1 MSFLA
6 VSKSMPA
13 SRDRVYRVG
22 VALVTL
28 ALVAVLALPLL
39 KASGAEA
46 ASKKRIVALTPFSA
60 NTLVN
65 VGVKPVAIGAEAI
78 DGKYMSPRLRGIKQL
93 PLSHPNGPN
102 MEQIA
107 QIDPDVVL
115 TAESW
120 RKGSQTMRDLAITV
134 REMDAKTADQ
144 VPGKVRAIGKAY
156 GKKAATDKLVKK
168 INRQIKYAKTG
179 KPIKSRPTV
188 LLVLGVGRTPY
199 VFVNNSWGGSIVR
212 AAGGKLLG
220 GTLSTTAQ
228 QVKVSD
234 EYVVQQDPDVII
246 ALPHGNASDIPS
258 ISEHLRNNPAWSST
272 KAVKNG
278 QVYVVAD
285 DALLQPDIDVGNTIK
300 RVRTQFLKN
309 W

>member
-1 MSFLA
+1 MSFSPA
-6 VSKSMPA
+6 SKSVSP
-13 SRDRVYRVG
+13 SGDRSGGAVQ
-22 VALVTL
+22 VAFAI
-28 ALVAVLALPLL
+28 ALVAVLALPLFTG
-39 KASGAEA
+39 GATA

-65 VGVKPVAIGAEAI
+65 VGVKPVAVGVEAV
-78 DGKYMSPRLRGIKQL
+78 DGKYMSPRLRGIKKL

-115 TAESW
+115 TSKEW

-134 REMDAKTADQ
+134 REMDARTANQ
-144 VPGKVRAIGKAY
+144 VPSRVRAIGNAY
-156 GKKAATDKLVKK
+156 GSKAKTAKLVKK
-168 INRQIKYAKTG
+168 INREIKNATTRR
-179 KPIKSRPTV
+179 PIKSRPTV

-199 VFVNNSWGGSIVR
+199 VFVNNSWGGSVVR

-220 GTLSTTAQ
+220 GDLSKTAD

-234 EYVVQQDPDVII
+234 EYVIQQDPDIII
-246 ALPHGNASDIPS
+246 ALPHGNTEDIPE
-258 ISEHLRNNPAWSST
+258 ISDYLRNNPAWSST
-272 KAVKNG
+272 KAVKN
-278 QVYVVAD
+278 QRVYVVQD
-285 DALLQPDIDVGNTIK
+285 DALLQPDIDVGHTIK
-300 RVRTQFLKN
+300 RVRMNFLKN